1 MRLTYG
7 GWIPA
12 ALRANPRQVPDEF
25 ATCAPESQQPSAMVP
40 NYSSAVLL
48 GPFTTD
54 GRTVKCI
61 GLMGGDGTDSAV
73 LYRRRL
79 EQEVAH
85 RWGRHYAQKM
95 VTMDLRIDELTA
107 AMQARDWKALAEQI
121 RFAAD
126 RLASLG
132 ARGIVLCSSAL
143 HIGADR
149 LDLKVPLLHIA
160 DATLA
165 AVPRSRVKRLG
176 LLGTRYREEDLFWRA
191 HFERANLPD
200 VFVPTEKDRQK
211 VTRIIVD
218 ELWRGIVRVSSSIEL
233 MRVIY
238 SLRQAGAQAV
248 VLAVPELALA
258 LADTE
263 SVLPLYDSRECH
275 VAAALKWACTPA
287 SSGAP
292 HAKPGKRT
300 KRQIDRKT
308 RYLNNA

>member
-1 MRLTYG
+1 
-7 GWIPA
+7 
-12 ALRANPRQVPDEF
+12 
-25 ATCAPESQQPSAMVP
+25 MVP
-40 NYSSAVLL
+40 NFSSAVLF
-48 GPFTTD
+48 GPFTAE
-54 GRTVKCI
+54 GRIVKCI

-73 LYRRRL
+73 LYRCRL
-79 EQEVAH
+79 EQEIAQ
-85 RWGRHYAQKM
+85 RWGRRYVQNI
-95 VTMDLRIDELTA
+95 VTMDLRIDQLTA
-107 AMQARDWKALAEQI
+107 AMQARDWKTMVEQI

-126 RLASLG
+126 RLASHG
-132 ARGIVLCSSAL
+132 ARRIVLCSSML

-149 LDLKVPLLHIA
+149 LNLKVPLLHIA

-165 AVPRSRVKRLG
+165 AVLRSGVKRVG

-263 SVLPLYDSRECH
+263 SVLPLYNSGECH
-275 VAAALKWACTPA
+275 VAAALKWACIPA

-292 HAKPGKRT
+292 QQIPVNAPRDNSTGKRD
-300 KRQIDRKT
+300 I
-308 RYLNNA
+308 